1 MSGPSL
7 LLILQ
12 PEELLRV
19 RIDAL
24 NSSEEARLLD
34 DLNHRRPRLLAEID
48 DVIDLLERRAE
59 RWAPGDISP
68 RRAA

>member
-1 MSGPSL
+1 MTASL
-7 LLILQ
+7 TLVLE
-12 PEELLRV
+12 PEELIRV

-48 DVIDLLERRAE
+48 DAIEILERRAAM
-59 RWAPGDISP
+59 WAPGDISP